1 MQTYQFKPELEK
13 IKDGEIYTAES
24 GKGYVKN
31 SELHITENDYH
42 FVYKFDENGKGW
54 YMRNT
59 ETNEDVFLDNGAS
72 PTAEY
77 ETVEIKNQ
85 TSWDKIIQPT
95 GITTRCSLLNICTR
109 HIKTAAKV
117 WAGKPALNDTKQT
130 PCLM

>member
-85 TSWDKIIQPT
+85 TSWDKIIQPKPE
-95 GITTRCSLLNICTR
+95 
-109 HIKTAAKV
+109 KTEED
-117 WAGKPALNDTKQT
+117 AGDE
-130 PCLM
+130 